1 MYILQDLIPM
11 LTIYYVMNLLQLV
24 TINTSHL
31 CLNVNR
37 CKQGCD
43 LPFFQLINL
52 LDVIPL
58 KNRCSYP
65 SSATIV
71 DIYNC
76 WLSVQILPMF
86 RLLIFFGVWSTVR
99 TWVLSHPCITSYV
112 FAYFAK
118 YSIFML
124 IVVKVISV
132 EGT

>member
-1 MYILQDLIPM
+1 MYILQDIIPM

-65 SSATIV
+65 ASATTV
-71 DIYNC
+71 DLQVFRFSPCSDC
-76 WLSVQILPMF
+76 WFLNV
-86 RLLIFFGVWSTVR
+86 GVVWSAVR
-99 TWVLSHPCITSYV
+99 TWVLTHPCITSYV
-112 FAYFAK
+112 FAYFANILFHA
-118 YSIFML
+118 Y
-124 IVVKVISV
+124 VVKVISV